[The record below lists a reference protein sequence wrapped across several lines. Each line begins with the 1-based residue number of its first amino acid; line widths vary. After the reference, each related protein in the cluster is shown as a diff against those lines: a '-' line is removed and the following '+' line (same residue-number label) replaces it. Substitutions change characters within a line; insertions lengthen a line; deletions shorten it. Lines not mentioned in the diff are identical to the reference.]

1 MTINIKVKISG
12 LEDVKRRY
20 GVLGGVVIANKVS
33 GRVVANANKI
43 RNNVT
48 RNITTTAKNPA
59 SANGLRAGALK
70 MVSSGKFERSLIDY
84 TRNASGKPYG
94 EHVNNGDNFNAH
106 NAGFVEKGS
115 YGIADQMKRE
125 IEAIIKKEL
134 EK

>member
-1 MTINIKVKISG
+1 MGISIKISG
-12 LEDVKRRY
+12 LEGVKRRY
-20 GVLGGVVIANKVS
+20 GSIGGREIANKVS
-33 GRVVANANKI
+33 GRVVANGNKI
-43 RNNVT
+43 QNNIK
-48 RNITTTAKNPA
+48 RNIITSAKNPA

>member
-1 MTINIKVKISG
+1 MAINIKVEISG

-94 EHVNNGDNFNAH
+94 EHVNNGDNFNGH